1 MIISVVVYFSEFEKE
16 TTNHSRSF
24 PPLFYRM
31 KRVDWLTSVVLFS
44 VTSQGLGLYSAFW
57 KSYWKTYVILDKAS
71 ITSPHI
77 QLENMDV
84 CFQVEMLL
92 LTS

>member
-1 MIISVVVYFSEFEKE
+1 MVVYFSEFEKE
-16 TTNHSRSF
+16 TTNHSRPLF
-24 PPLFYRM
+24 PPVYRM
-31 KRVDWLTSVVLFS
+31 KRADWLTSVVLFS

-71 ITSPHI
+71 VTSPHI

-84 CFQVEMLL
+84 CLQWRCCY
-92 LTS
+92 